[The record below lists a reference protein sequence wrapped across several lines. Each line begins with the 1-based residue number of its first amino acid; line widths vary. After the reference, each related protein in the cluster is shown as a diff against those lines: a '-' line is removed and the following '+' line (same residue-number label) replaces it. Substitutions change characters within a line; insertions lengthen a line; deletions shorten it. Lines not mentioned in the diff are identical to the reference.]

1 MTLII
6 DKFSQKVA
14 KKNEDSI
21 ANGVCLKEGHVQKTS
36 LFRSDAPSS
45 SLGGVRYPPRREQEP
60 EKETGD

>member
-1 MTLII
+1 VTLVI

-36 LFRSDAPSS
+36 LFRSDAPSA
-45 SLGGVRYPPRREQEP
+45 SLGGARYPPRREEEP